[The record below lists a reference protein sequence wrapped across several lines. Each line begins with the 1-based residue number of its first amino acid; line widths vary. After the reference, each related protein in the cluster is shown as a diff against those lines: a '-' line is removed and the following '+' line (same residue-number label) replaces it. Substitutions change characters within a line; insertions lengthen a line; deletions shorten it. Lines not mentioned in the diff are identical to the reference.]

1 MWICL
6 RVYNHE
12 TEHDSLWLYD
22 TSQVD
27 EDGWVNKIIK
37 YTPDEVWKSP
47 QLRYRIRLR
56 NYLNASKNY
65 KDEKGMFQKL
75 MKANY
80 VYKRVDVKHY
90 SKGAKLVF
98 AKVPFLKVLNSATHS

>member
-1 MWICL
+1 MIFSVIYSTVRRLRDAGVVHVLPRMKYNWINPMWICL

-65 KDEKGMFQKL
+65 KG
-75 MKANY
+75 
-80 VYKRVDVKHY
+80 KRDVPKTNE
-90 SKGAKLVF
+90 S
-98 AKVPFLKVLNSATHS
+98 